1 MKNLAEKPTLHTE
14 RTRTCKLWTLLIAVL
29 PLILYA
35 LPVDCQFADLPQ
47 DAKTVDIG
55 VNGDGVSQTLSLT
68 AVVALRR
75 LNGWAGI
82 FGSRASS
89 EDKVLSEILKARTQ
103 GGFRIG
109 TFGIEG
115 FTDLERNI
123 TKGSA
128 LTSQIG
134 SYIRPAIYEKG
145 TLRISGGVG
154 VFLENIQLHKDLV
167 LRKFDPTTFRWLAFS
182 SIGWRKLNIV
192 LKFTPEVGFK
202 NFKFSAEP
210 AITFSLINQL
220 GLRLSG
226 SVTYNSE
233 PLTENWHYKYLSMLR
248 ITL

>member
-1 MKNLAEKPTLHTE
+1 MERLRDELAQHTE
-14 RTRTCKLWTLLIAVL
+14 NMHIEKLGIHFIAMLFLV
-29 PLILYA
+29 LYA
-35 LPVDCQFADLPQ
+35 VPTHCQFADLPQ

-55 VNGDGVSQTLSLT
+55 VNGDGGSQTLSLT
-68 AVVALRR
+68 AVVPLRR
-75 LNGWAGI
+75 FNGWTGV
-82 FGSRASS
+82 FGSRASG
-89 EDKVLSEILKARTQ
+89 EGEVLSEILKARAQ

-145 TLRISGGVG
+145 TLRISGGIG
-154 VFLENIQLHKDLV
+154 VFLENIQPHADLV

-182 SIGWRKLNIV
+182 SIGWRKLNTV

-210 AITFSLINQL
+210 AITFSLTNRL
-220 GLRLSG
+220 GLRSSG

-233 PLTENWHYKYLSMLR
+233 PLTENWHYKYLSTLR